1 MERDLHGAEARA
13 ARRRRSRGRIVRAA
27 RAGRPAGRR
36 RRRPVERA
44 QLLRDARSAYA
55 GYVAWRVLVDERELS
70 EPVLRVLRERFT
82 FQQGNAHLFL
92 TYLVPGRDVMG
103 SA

>member
-1 MERDLHGAEARA
+1 MRTLGATRPG
-13 ARRRRSRGRIVRAA
+13 ARRE
-27 RAGRPAGRR
+27 RR
-36 RRRPVERA
+36 RFLVPRV
-44 QLLRDARSAYA
+44 
-55 GYVAWRVLVDERELS
+55 VAWRGLVDERELS

-92 TYLVPGRDVMG
+92 TCLVPGRDVMG

>member
-1 MERDLHGAEARA
+1 M
-13 ARRRRSRGRIVRAA
+13 
-27 RAGRPAGRR
+27 
-36 RRRPVERA
+36 
-44 QLLRDARSAYA
+44 
-55 GYVAWRVLVDERELS
+55 LVDERELS

-82 FQQGNAHLFL
+82 FQQGNTHPFL

>member
-1 MERDLHGAEARA
+1 MCIPRIVPSRSSA
-13 ARRRRSRGRIVRAA
+13 RSRSAACPCRAM
-27 RAGRPAGRR
+27 RASI
-36 RRRPVERA
+36 
-44 QLLRDARSAYA
+44 RSTGSTSTSTMGSCNASTCRKRKPR
-55 GYVAWRVLVDERELS
+55 GTWRGLVDERELS

-92 TYLVPGRDVMG
+92 TYLEPGRDVME

>member
-1 MERDLHGAEARA
+1 MKRDLHGAEARA
-13 ARRRRSRGRIVRAA
+13 ARRRRSRGRIGRACA
-27 RAGRPAGRR
+27 RSILP
-36 RRRPVERA
+36 
-44 QLLRDARSAYA
+44 DARSAYA
-55 GYVAWRVLVDERELS
+55 GYVAWRGLVDECERS

-92 TYLVPGRDVMG
+92 TYLVPGRDVME